1 MSTKAS
7 LSDRMKSY
15 ELVSD
20 TRLTRRMPV
29 IIRIDGKAFHTF
41 TRGCDKPFDTI
52 LMKCMAE
59 TAKAL
64 VLEIQGCQLAYT
76 QSDEISL
83 LLTDYETIDTQGWFD
98 YRLEKMC
105 SISASIATLAFNKAI
120 SNIVS
125 DYKARVLVQPNESD
139 NRILKFWTGK
149 QFKAMFDSRAYNVPR
164 EDICNYFIW
173 RQKDCTR
180 NSIQMVGQANFSH
193 KQLQGKSCDQIQEM
207 LWQEKNIN
215 FNNFPIYQKRGT
227 CIYKIGRELTVD
239 YGIPIFTQ
247 DRDFIERFVSLER
260 SE

>member
-7 LSDRMKSY
+7 LSDRMKTY
-15 ELVSD
+15 EMVSD
-20 TRLTRRMPV
+20 ARLTRRMPV
-29 IIRIDGKAFHTF
+29 IIRIDGRTFHTF
-41 TRGCDKPFDTI
+41 TRGCDRPFDTI

-64 VLEIQGCQLAYT
+64 VSEIQGCQLAYT

-120 SNIVS
+120 SDIVAN
-125 DYKARVLVQPNESD
+125 YKARNLVSPNESD
-139 NRILKFWTGK
+139 YRILKFWADK

-164 EDICNYFIW
+164 EDVCNYFIW
-173 RQKDCTR
+173 RQQDCTR
-180 NSIQMVGQANFSH
+180 NAIQMVGQANFSH
-193 KQLQGKSCDQIQEM
+193 KQLQNKSCNQIQEM

-215 FNNFPIYQKRGT
+215 FNDFPVYQKRGT
-227 CIYKIGRELTVD
+227 CIYKIGRDLRVD
-239 YGIPIFTQ
+239 YDIPIFTQ
-247 DRDFIERFVSLER
+247 DRNFIERFVSLER